1 MISPEPWRSRLLASV
16 AGVQSGEDPEAAHDL
31 RVAAGRLRVYLGL
44 AGWQVLRPDL
54 RYLRRQAASLRDYD
68 VALART
74 DLPPELAEFLRA
86 AREMSRAELRTVLA
100 SPRAGGLLL
109 ALNYLPEL
117 TSKEARRILPE
128 LLEKVLQRG
137 KVLNTPEQWHGL
149 RRAVRNLRYAL
160 EWLDEDTAL
169 LKDLQDT
176 LGEMGDLMALL
187 RVSSGFDSVV
197 MTPFLPLREAELE
210 ASRELARRAWQK
222 TKPHITDMLE

>member
-1 MISPEPWRSRLLASV
+1 LINPEPWRGRLLTAV
-16 AGVQSGEDPEAAHDL
+16 AGVQGGEDPEAAHDL

-44 AGWQVLRPDL
+44 ASWRFLRPDL

-74 DLPPELAEFLRA
+74 DLPPELAEFLAA
-86 AREMSRAELRTVLA
+86 AREMSRAELRTVLL
-100 SPRAGGLLL
+100 SPRIAGLLPAL
-109 ALNYLPEL
+109 AYLPKL
-117 TSKEARRILPE
+117 ASKEARHGLPE

-137 KVLNTPEQWHGL
+137 RYLETPEQWHGL

-160 EWLDEDTAL
+160 EWLDQDTAV

-187 RVSSGFDSVV
+187 RVSSGLDSVV
-197 MTPFLPLREAELE
+197 MTPFLSLREAELE
-210 ASRELARRAWQK
+210 ASQKSALRAWQK
-222 TKPHITDMLE
+222 TKPQITDILE